1 MLQTLQ
7 RIFVAALLL
16 VALPAVAQDDPPARV
31 GRLAVFEN
39 EVFFRADRSIQAEPA
54 TLNWPISSGAIL
66 ETGRRGRAEVWV
78 GSTAYRLGD
87 DSQVEFAVV
96 DDARVD
102 VRVNDGSLA
111 VSILDRDQVDDV
123 VVTTP
128 EGLVRFLTP
137 GRYRIDVRGDHSE
150 LTVQAGRATFDD
162 RQREMPLA
170 AGQKLSRWSDGR
182 ERLDGDGNQDAFDR
196 WVAARENATLA
207 TTARRHV
214 SPHMT
219 GYQDLDAYG
228 DWQSAPDY
236 GTVWYPRGVADDW
249 APYRDGR
256 WAWVAPWGWTWIDQA
271 PWGFAPFHYG
281 RWAIIHGRWAWVP
294 GRLAPRPV
302 YAPALV
308 SWVGNPGWS
317 VSFSFGAAPAVGWF
331 PLAPREVYV
340 PGHRHSH
347 RYVERVNV
355 THVHN
360 VTVIQRAVRDHER
373 GEHRERYAYRDSP
386 RALTVVPANLLRE
399 GRHISRDQIHRTDR
413 RELERAPTASQTP
426 GANWIAPPT
435 AASRPRDGERNGFVG
450 RDGRRDEQRQEGAG
464 PRTRDTGRDNA
475 RREPPPA
482 APLQETAPRHSTGG
496 REIPERR
503 RSEEPRPPTTDETPS
518 SRRILPPPQSERP
531 APAESRR
538 DAFGRTLEAQPEAA
552 PLRQPTPPVQR
563 PEVVRPES
571 RDAERDARL
580 RGQPEERMQRRE
592 APPSGTREI
601 QPGAPREFRRENP
614 GDMQRDTPRDMPRP
628 ERNSQREAPG
638 VMPTEP
644 QRRAEPPREVQPMP
658 QPQRELPVQR
668 MEPPRQPAPEVR
680 APIPQ
685 PQREMPVQRMEPPR
699 QPAPEVRAPM
709 PQPQREMP
717 AQRMEPPRQPTPEF
731 RAPPS
736 QPQREM
742 HQQRAEPPR
751 QPAAPGGGQGDSRRR
766 HDDERGPR

>member
-1 MLQTLQ
+1 MLQSLHQ
-7 RIFVAALLL
+7 IFLAVLLL

-39 EVFFRADRSIQAEPA
+39 EVFFRPDRSIQAEAA
-54 TLNWPISSGAIL
+54 TLNWPISSGAVL

-87 DSQVEFAVV
+87 DSQVEFTAV

-102 VRVNDGSLA
+102 LRVDNGSLA
-111 VSILDRDQVDDV
+111 ISILDRDQVDDV
-123 VVTTP
+123 VVATP
-128 EGLVRFLTP
+128 EGMVRFLTP
-137 GRYRIDVRGDHSE
+137 GRYRIDVQGDHSE
-150 LTVQAGRATFDD
+150 LTVQAGRAIFDD
-162 RQREMPLA
+162 RRREVPLA

-182 ERLDGDGNQDAFDR
+182 ERLDGDWNQDGFDR

-294 GRLAPRPV
+294 GRLAARPV

-308 SWVGNPGWS
+308 AWVGNPGWN

-340 PGHRHSH
+340 PWHRHSH

-373 GEHRERYAYRDSP
+373 GDHRERHAYRDSP

-399 GRHISRDQIHRTDR
+399 GRPISRDQIHRADR
-413 RELERAPTASQTP
+413 RELERAPITRQTP
-426 GANWIAPPT
+426 GASWIAPSVRAARPT
-435 AASRPRDGERNGFVG
+435 DGERNGFIG
-450 RDGRRDEQRQEGAG
+450 RDGRRDERQRQDGAG
-464 PRTRDTGRDNA
+464 PQDRDAKRDGG
-475 RREPPPA
+475 RREAPPVR
-482 APLQETAPRHSTGG
+482 ETAPRSSGG
-496 REIPERR
+496 RDIPDRQR
-503 RSEEPRPPTTDETPS
+503 GDEPRPQTTDETPS
-518 SRRILPPPQSERP
+518 SRRALPPPQVERP
-531 APAESRR
+531 AQPESRR
-538 DAFGRTLEAQPEAA
+538 DVFGRTLEAQPEAA
-552 PLRQPTPPVQR
+552 PVPRPTPPVQR
-563 PEVVRPES
+563 PEATRPES
-571 RDAERDARL
+571 RDAGRDPRQRGTPDERAPQPETRRDVFGRTLEAQPEAATMPRPTPPVQRPEATRPESRDADRDARQ
-580 RGQPEERMQRRE
+580 RNQPDERALRRE
-592 APPSGTREI
+592 APP
-601 QPGAPREFRRENP
+601 AVPREVQPRESRRDSPPE
-614 GDMQRDTPRDMPRP
+614 MPRP
-628 ERNSQREAPG
+628 ERNFQREAPA
-638 VMPTEP
+638 VMPAEP
-644 QRRAEPPREVQPMP
+644 VRRAEPPR
-658 QPQRELPVQR
+658 PV
-668 MEPPRQPAPEVR
+668 PEVR
-680 APIPQ
+680 APM

-699 QPAPEVRAPM
+699 QPA
-709 PQPQREMP
+709 Q
-717 AQRMEPPRQPTPEF
+717 EF
-731 RAPPS
+731 RAPAP

-742 HQQRAEPPR
+742 HQQRADPPR
-751 QPAAPGGGQGDSRRR
+751 QQAPQGGQGEPRRR

>member
-1 MLQTLQ
+1 MLQSLHK
-7 RIFVAALLL
+7 IFLAALLL

-31 GRLAVFEN
+31 GRLALFEN

-66 ETGRRGRAEVWV
+66 ETGQRGRAEILV
-78 GSTAYRLGD
+78 GSTGYRLGD

-111 VSILDRDQVDDV
+111 ISILDRDQVDDV

-128 EGLVRFLTP
+128 EGQVRFLTP
-137 GRYRIDVRGDHSE
+137 GRYRIDVHGDHSE
-150 LTVQAGRATFDD
+150 LTVQAGRAIFDD
-162 RQREMPLA
+162 RRREVPLA

-182 ERLDGDGNQDAFDR
+182 ERLDGDWDQDGFDR
-196 WVAARENATLA
+196 WVAARENATLV

-236 GTVWYPRGVADDW
+236 GTVWYPRSVADDW

-281 RWAIIHGRWAWVP
+281 RWVIIHGRWAWVP
-294 GRLAPRPV
+294 GQLVARPV

-340 PGHRHSH
+340 PWHRHSH

-360 VTVIQRAVRDHER
+360 VTVIQRAVRDHQR
-373 GEHRERYAYRDSP
+373 GEHRGRHAYRDSP

-399 GRHISRDQIHRTDR
+399 GRPISRDQIHRGDR
-413 RELERAPTASQTP
+413 RELERAPTPRQAP
-426 GANWIAPPT
+426 GTNWIAPPVK
-435 AASRPRDGERNGFVG
+435 AARSPDGERNGFIG
-450 RDGRRDEQRQEGAG
+450 RESRRDDRQRPDGAA
-464 PRTRDTGRDNA
+464 PQRRDSGREDL
-475 RREPPPA
+475 RREPQPG
-482 APLQETAPRHSTGG
+482 APLPETMPRHSSGG
-496 REIPERR
+496 REIPVRR
-503 RSEEPRPPTTDETPS
+503 RGDEPRLPTTDETPS
-518 SRRILPPPQSERP
+518 SRRILPPSGERREQP
-531 APAESRR
+531 DERRSQPETRR
-538 DAFGRTLEAQPEAA
+538 DVFGRTLEAPPEAA
-552 PLRQPTPPVQR
+552 PSRLPGAPLPR
-563 PEVVRPES
+563 PEGGRPETRGVEREAPS
-571 RDAERDARL
+571 R
-580 RGQPEERMQRRE
+580 GTPEERRPQPETRDALREARPRNMPEERSGRRE
-592 APPSGTREI
+592 MAPA
-601 QPGAPREFRRENP
+601 APREFP
-614 GDMQRDTPRDMPRP
+614 PAGQRDNRLDSAAEAPREMPRP
-628 ERNSQREAPG
+628 ERSVQREAPAG
-638 VMPTEP
+638 QPFEAP
-644 QRRAEPPREVQPMP
+644 RRAEPMRSAPESRAPMP
-658 QPQRELPVQR
+658 QPQRDMPAQR
-668 MEPPRQPAPEVR
+668 FEPPRQPAPEMR
-680 APIPQ
+680 APQ
-685 PQREMPVQRMEPPR
+685 
-699 QPAPEVRAPM
+699 AP
-709 PQPQREMP
+709 
-717 AQRMEPPRQPTPEF
+717 
-731 RAPPS
+731 
-736 QPQREM
+736 REM

-751 QPAAPGGGQGDSRRR
+751 QQGGGQGEPRRR
-766 HDDERGPR
+766 QDDDRGR